1 MTDDFINNYFIQEKI
16 ESLIF
21 AIIGLV
27 AISVSFIFW
36 FIIKYSFYKGM
47 AYPIFIIGFI
57 QILVGGVVYMRSP
70 QDIIRVEQ
78 ILKFEPIKMKTEEIP
93 RINKVIKNFEIY
105 KWIEICFI
113 FFGSIL
119 FIFCKKTNLS
129 FWKGIGLGLL
139 IQAMLMLALDIVAE
153 KRAKIYCNII
163 QKI

>member
-113 FFGSIL
+113 FFGLIL